1 MSKLFALLIGLL
13 LLITNP
19 TESEFEGFVSTQIS
33 NNIAGKTSLGDR
45 FASQIVAGFVS
56 KMASGL
62 TARANYYF
70 FSVYTLDMTSLR
82 AFRPEI
88 PPAVKVVGIGGQ
100 FIPLTKNP
108 LIN

>member
-1 MSKLFALLIGLL
+1 MSKLFALLISVL

-19 TESEFEGFVSTQIS
+19 TEPEFEEFVSLQIS
-33 NNIAGKTSLGDR
+33 NNVAGKTSLGDR

-62 TARANYYF
+62 TERANYYF
-70 FSVYTLDMTSLR
+70 FSVYTLDMSSLR
-82 AFRPEI
+82 AFRPDV
-88 PPAVKVVGIGGQ
+88 PSAVKVVGIGGQ

-108 LIN
+108 LIK